1 VRALVDVTLVLESLG
16 SDQARVGEWVN
27 VIGYITD
34 VAPITDGKGPN
45 HGTSTVH
52 AQAILLWSAGPVDI
66 RRYETSVKALG
77 QTSSTS
83 HRITS

>member
-1 VRALVDVTLVLESLG
+1 MRALVDVTLVLESLG
-16 SDQARVGEWVN
+16 SDQTRNGEWVN

-34 VAPITDGKGPN
+34 TAPIADEKGLN
-45 HGTSTVH
+45 HGSPTVH
-52 AQAILLWSAGPVDI
+52 AQAVLVWSAGPVDT

-77 QTSSTS
+77 QTGSTS